1 MSRSR
6 RDMPTMMRQHAQLAS
21 DIFRCMQQ
29 PRSPKQEKSYR
40 RAVNHQCSYC
50 GAVDTGSLR
59 ACSLCRSVRYCN
71 RDCQT
76 ADYKSRHKEECSEFV
91 HPPFTTAFLT
101 EPVGDAKYAR
111 DPVFAKGSLN
121 GVGCWVSV
129 KGGSYA
135 RLQNLHN
142 GLPPKSLEENMERE
156 KMAALYP
163 EVAGQHRIYTSCLL
177 TLNILVQNR
186 RKDKAPAMV
195 FGALAHILSFAHS
208 FEDCM
213 KGEIPGVDKINSIVD
228 ERGEKHAILTVVD
241 DVWDKKP
248 RLFISHIDGINVSN
262 QPNRPEIIDAARGIV
277 KLDPGQFVVMQ
288 LQYRIGDGTDIRR
301 DWSALACMQSLILPI
316 FAPWDDKRP
325 PDVYDRAL
333 TEYLKGKIEHLLG
346 IRCDLKADPLEDYY
360 GDLIYHGDRK
370 FVESHY
376 GKEHA
381 DALERKHN
389 EVFEHEEEMART
401 FRMMGGGTLD
411 AFVEHCKRSGLG
423 KNMPE
428 SLKAALGREF

>member
-1 MSRSR
+1 M
-6 RDMPTMMRQHAQLAS
+6 
-21 DIFRCMQQ
+21 
-29 PRSPKQEKSYR
+29 
-40 RAVNHQCSYC
+40 
-50 GAVDTGSLR
+50 
-59 ACSLCRSVRYCN
+59 
-71 RDCQT
+71 
-76 ADYKSRHKEECSEFV
+76 

-135 RLQNLHN
+135 RLVESADSDVSDSPCTNTDADFHLVRLQNLHN

-228 ERGEKHAILTVVD
+228 ERG
-241 DVWDKKP
+241 
-248 RLFISHIDGINVSN
+248 
-262 QPNRPEIIDAARGIV
+262 
-277 KLDPGQFVVMQ
+277 
-288 LQYRIGDGTDIRR
+288 
-301 DWSALACMQSLILPI
+301 
-316 FAPWDDKRP
+316 
-325 PDVYDRAL
+325 
-333 TEYLKGKIEHLLG
+333 
-346 IRCDLKADPLEDYY
+346 
-360 GDLIYHGDRK
+360 
-370 FVESHY
+370 
-376 GKEHA
+376 
-381 DALERKHN
+381 
-389 EVFEHEEEMART
+389 
-401 FRMMGGGTLD
+401 
-411 AFVEHCKRSGLG
+411 
-423 KNMPE
+423 
-428 SLKAALGREF
+428 